1 MSFGVWSHLIDHP
14 LGREIALTYRLKGKL
29 CRRRHAPSPSGVQ
42 FRTEVILA
50 NADFGAR
57 ATSIGGVPS
66 EAGITP
72 SGPRVA
78 ILPRQHLAVC
88 MSAVRGTLAVDE
100 AEEAGPPLVISR
112 PISSSV
118 INAHGHC
125 STVNSGQSPE
135 TPLRL

>member
-78 ILPRQHLAVC
+78 ILPRQHLAEFR
-88 MSAVRGTLAVDE
+88 SATCGQADDNGPTD
-100 AEEAGPPLVISR
+100 AELQL
-112 PISSSV
+112 
-118 INAHGHC
+118 
-125 STVNSGQSPE
+125 SGV
-135 TPLRL
+135 